1 MVKSGRAELG
11 IGVVTVVGADGQPAG
26 VGVLRVNSGGPAAAA
41 GMQVGEVI
49 TAVDNTLVHS
59 TSELAQV
66 LANLDPGQRVPIKLI
81 TPDGGTRT
89 ITVTLG
95 QLPGS

>member
-1 MVKSGRAELG
+1 
-11 IGVVTVVGADGQPAG
+11 
-26 VGVLRVNSGGPAAAA
+26 
-41 GMQVGEVI
+41 
-49 TAVDNTLVHS
+49 
-59 TSELAQV
+59 LAQI
-66 LANLDPGQRVPIKLI
+66 LANLDPGQQVPVTLL